1 MLCRGGGSSDAQV
14 RSEDR
19 PCCRVRTPL
28 AAAAAPTFERTG
40 MGSPCRASR
49 AQKGP
54 ICGEKRTARRGRIA
68 RRRVAG
74 ATSTAGAPVRS
85 GGGAVSC
92 GAMNT
97 FLNCTDLGNF
107 LARSQSRLHFGIER
121 TSAARAGDRCAVGR
135 EASTRPSLSGSG
147 SSPLPKLAGVSG
159 RHSGKLNGSG
169 SFASAVMVPSSS
181 RTYSQRGLLR
191 RRAATFTRIVV
202 GPLTRYSARNQSL
215 RGGRGWR
222 ATCAPATPRS
232 S

>member
-1 MLCRGGGSSDAQV
+1 MPPLPLSKELVWARRVGRCGLK
-14 RSEDR
+14 
-19 PCCRVRTPL
+19 RVRI
-28 AAAAAPTFERTG
+28 AARSAQRAEVISRGVEWLVQPQQPMHLFAA
-40 MGSPCRASR
+40 
-49 AQKGP
+49 
-54 ICGEKRTARRGRIA
+54 
-68 RRRVAG
+68 
-74 ATSTAGAPVRS
+74 
-85 GGGAVSC
+85 GAVSC
-92 GAMNT
+92 GVINP
-97 FLNCTDLGNF
+97 FLDCTISAISW
-107 LARSQSRLHFGIER
+107 ARSQSRLHFGIER

-202 GPLTRYSARNQSL
+202 GPLTRYSARNQSP

-232 S
+232 